1 MSTATER
8 LARVSVHIG
17 EQEISFETGKLAKQA
32 DGSVLVRSG
41 DTMVLA
47 TAQGRTD
54 VREGADFFPLTVDV
68 EERMYAAG
76 KIPGGFFKREGR
88 PTERAILTARMIDRP
103 IRPLWPKGFR
113 NEVQVICTVLSADMV
128 TGHDI
133 LCINGA
139 SAALMLSPLPFL
151 GPVGAVRIGIV
162 DGQLVVNPSL
172 QAAEESA
179 LDLIVVGTK
188 EGLTMVEAGAEEIP
202 EDTILEA
209 LEVAHREIVKLCEA
223 QEDLRNQAGKPK
235 WLDLDLYAEL
245 ERDHGHA
252 VWERIQQAG
261 IKDAGAVAEELMVE
275 ICGPV
280 TMQST
285 DDDLTRQMQV
295 RSALAMLLEKQRA
308 AAVEAPV
315 REQFGDELKALTD
328 AEQDSKQLKS
338 AKRQLLFDRILDET
352 QLPFPA
358 GASATDTET
367 GEPVPAVKD
376 SLTRSYVKKAC
387 EAIYKD
393 MVRQKIAVE
402 KRRPDGRAT
411 EEVRPIEIEVGVNPR
426 AHGSGL
432 FTRGQTQILS
442 SLTLG
447 TAKEGQRI
455 DDLSLEAE
463 RRYMHHYNFPPYSVG
478 ETGFMRGPKR
488 RDIGHGAL
496 AQRALEA
503 VIPSPDDFP
512 YTIRIVSET
521 LESNGSSSMG
531 SVCGSTLSLMDA
543 GVPIKAP
550 VSGIAMGLVK
560 EGDDY
565 VILTDIQGAEDHLGD
580 MDFKVAGS
588 PNGITALQMDIKITG
603 VTQQIMRD
611 ALEQAKRAR
620 AFILEKMLEV
630 IPESREEIAG
640 HAPRISTIKI
650 DQEKIGMVIGKGG
663 ETIRGLESDYEV
675 QIDIEEDG
683 TILIYATDGEK
694 ADAAIAAINAL
705 TREPEVGDTYT
716 GKVVKTTQFGAFV
729 ELKKGTDG
737 LLHVS
742 NVGPGRV
749 AHIED
754 VMSRGAVVDVIVQEV
769 DKARGRIGLKLI
781 ALHEN
786 GGLVQPEELIER
798 AKNAPPRPP
807 EEERPRRDDRRGG
820 RGGGGRGGPRGPRR
834 DNGGGGDADE

>member
-1 MSTATER
+1 MSIATER
-8 LARVSVHIG
+8 RALVSVQVG
-17 EQEISFETGKLAKQA
+17 TQEITFETGKLAKQA
-32 DGSVLVRSG
+32 DGAVVVRSG
-41 DTMVLA
+41 ETMVLA
-47 TAQGRTD
+47 TAQGRPEA
-54 VREGADFFPLTVDV
+54 REGADFFPLTVDV

-113 NEVQVICTVLSADMV
+113 NEVQVICTVLSADLV
-128 TGHDI
+128 TAHDI

-139 SAALMLSPLPFL
+139 SAALMLSPLPFS
-151 GPVGAVRIGIV
+151 GPVGAVRVGLTES
-162 DGQLVVNPSL
+162 GFVVNPTL
-172 QAAEESA
+172 PEQEEMS
-179 LDLIVVGTK
+179 LDLIVVGTTDA
-188 EGLTMVEAGAEEIP
+188 LTMVEAGADQIP
-202 EDTILEA
+202 EETILEA
-209 LEVAHREIVKLCEA
+209 LELAHAEIVKLCEA
-223 QEDLRNQAGKPK
+223 QEDLRRQAGKPK
-235 WLDLDLYAEL
+235 WLDLDLYAEI
-245 ERDHGHA
+245 ERDHGHT
-252 VWERIQQAG
+252 VWERIQSAG
-261 IKDAGAVAEELMVE
+261 LRDASTAVDELLAELAPQLSMD
-275 ICGPV
+275 
-280 TMQST
+280 ST
-285 DDDLTRQMQV
+285 DEDITRQVQV
-295 RSALAMLLEKQRA
+295 RSALQMLLEKQRLV
-308 AAVEAPV
+308 AVEGPV
-315 REQFGDELKALTD
+315 REQFGDELRALTD

-338 AKRQLLFDRILDET
+338 AKRHLLFERIIDEV
-352 QLPFPA
+352 QLPFPVGQPVFDA
-358 GASATDTET
+358 ET
-367 GEPVPAVKD
+367 GETGPATKD
-376 SLTRSYVKKAC
+376 STTRSYIKKAS

-393 MVRQKIAVE
+393 LVRKKIAVE
-402 KRRPDGRAT
+402 KRRPDGRST
-411 EEVRPIEIEVGVNPR
+411 EEIRPIEIEVGVNPR

-432 FTRGQTQILS
+432 FQRGQTQILT

-455 DDLSLEAE
+455 DDLSLEND

-503 VIPSPDDFP
+503 VVPTAEEFP
-512 YTIRIVSET
+512 YTIRLVSET

-565 VILTDIQGAEDHLGD
+565 TILTDIQGAEDHLGD

-588 PNGITALQMDIKITG
+588 REGITALQMDIKITG

-620 AFILEKMLEV
+620 EFILDAMLAV
-630 IPESREEIAG
+630 IPESRSELAG
-640 HAPRISTIKI
+640 HAPRITSVKI
-650 DQEKIGMVIGKGG
+650 LQEQIGLVIGKGG
-663 ETIRGLESDYEV
+663 ETIRGLEADYDV

-694 ADAAIAAINAL
+694 AEEAISAIKAL
-705 TREPEVGDTYT
+705 TKEPEVGDTYT

-749 AHIED
+749 GHIED
-754 VMSRGAVVDVIVQEV
+754 VMARGDVVDVVVQEV
-769 DKARGRIGLKLI
+769 DKARGRIGLKLV
-781 ALHEN
+781 AKHEN

-798 AKNAPPRPP
+798 AKDAPPRPP
-807 EEERPRRDDRRGG
+807 EEDRPRRDDRGR
-820 RGGGGRGGPRGPRR
+820 RGGGR
-834 DNGGGGDADE
+834 DR

>member
-1 MSTATER
+1 MSIATER
-8 LARVSVHIG
+8 LARVSVQVG
-17 EQEISFETGKLAKQA
+17 NQEISFETGKLAKQA
-32 DGSVLVRSG
+32 DGAVVVRSG

-47 TAQGRTD
+47 TAQGRAEA
-54 VREGADFFPLTVDV
+54 REGADFFPLTVDV

-113 NEVQVICTVLSADMV
+113 NEVQVIATVLSADMV

-139 SAALMLSPLPFL
+139 SAALMISPLPFL
-151 GPVGAVRIGIV
+151 GPVGAVRVGRLE
-162 DGQLVVNPSL
+162 GNLVVNPTLREQEDDSD
-172 QAAEESA
+172 

-188 EGLTMVEAGAEEIP
+188 DGLTMVEAGAAEIP
-202 EDTILEA
+202 EETILQA
-209 LEVAHREIVKLCEA
+209 LELAQGEILKICEA
-223 QEDLRNQAGKPK
+223 QEDLRRQAGKAK
-235 WLDLDLYAEL
+235 WLDLEL
-245 ERDHGHA
+245 LADIEREHGHT
-252 VWERIQQAG
+252 VWERIQSQG
-261 IKDAGAVAEELMVE
+261 VKEAGAVVEELAALLAPPLSMD
-275 ICGPV
+275 
-280 TMQST
+280 ST
-285 DDDLTRQMQV
+285 DEDITRQMQV
-295 RSALAMLLEKQRA
+295 RAALAQLLEKQRSV
-308 AAVEAPV
+308 AVEGPV
-315 REQFGDELKALTD
+315 REQFGDDLRALTD

-338 AKRQLLFDRILDET
+338 AKRHLLFEKITET
-352 QLPFPA
+352 VQLPFPVGTA
-358 GASATDTET
+358 VVDPET
-367 GEPVPAVKD
+367 GETTPGAKD
-376 SLTRSYVKKAC
+376 SLTKSYVKKAC

-393 MVRQKIAVE
+393 LVRKKIAVE
-402 KRRPDGRAT
+402 KRRPDGRGT

-432 FTRGQTQILS
+432 FQRGQTQILT

-455 DDLSLEAE
+455 DDLSLEEE
-463 RRYMHHYNFPPYSVG
+463 RRYMHHYNFPPFSVG

-503 VIPSPDDFP
+503 VIPPPEEFP
-512 YTIRIVSET
+512 YTIRAVSET

-588 PNGITALQMDIKITG
+588 RDGITALQMDIKITG

-620 AFILEKMLEV
+620 DFILDKMLEA
-630 IPESREEIAG
+630 IPEPRAELSAN
-640 HAPRISTIKI
+640 APRITSIKI
-650 DQEKIGMVIGKGG
+650 NPEQIGLVIGKGG

-694 ADAAIAAINAL
+694 AAAAISAIQAL
-705 TREPEVGDTYT
+705 TKEPEVGDTYT
-716 GKVVKTTQFGAFV
+716 GKIVKTTQFGAFV

-749 AHIED
+749 GHIED
-754 VMSRGAVVDVIVQEV
+754 VMSRGDVVDVVVQEV

-781 ALHEN
+781 AKHEN

-798 AKNAPPRPP
+798 AKDAPPRPP
-807 EEERPRRDDRRGG
+807 EEDRPRRDDRRGG
-820 RGGGGRGGPRGPRR
+820 RGGGGRSRGPRR
-834 DNGGGGDADE
+834 EGNEE